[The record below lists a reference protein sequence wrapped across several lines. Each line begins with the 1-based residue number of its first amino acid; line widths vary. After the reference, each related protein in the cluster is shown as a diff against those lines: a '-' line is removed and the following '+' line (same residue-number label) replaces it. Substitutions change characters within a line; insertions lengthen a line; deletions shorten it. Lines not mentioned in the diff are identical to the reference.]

1 MSMLA
6 FEQVLE
12 ADSADSGDNQSDVSD
27 AEELS
32 DESQG
37 RGSARKRKAKDAV
50 VAEEED
56 YDPLEDQL
64 EAGNADSSASEA
76 GDSGSNGSDFEMEEP
91 RMAAKGKRQRRRPT
105 GAADRRQRG
114 NSRVGRPR
122 PATPEP
128 EQPGSEDDDFQLQQ
142 ALAMSLLESRRG
154 SVPASAQAGPSRA
167 SQAASADHSS
177 ELQQALAMSL
187 QDRQAPAAREAAQA
201 GASAAGQ
208 VGLSVVSEAPA
219 GVKAEAPQ
227 GQPDTLVLQEEDIKP
242 AEAVVKAEAEAM
254 TATAA
259 KVLPGSASLAITAAP
274 SKAEVIQGK
283 SAPSETATQ
292 PSSKRQPKAATGKQE
307 ARAQKSKKQP
317 AKGKAI
323 EIRDPDDVDKAF
335 DMMAG
340 NSTTIKEHLLQKVLL
355 LLFAQTAKMMCII
368 PGLDG
373 TFNFFASPMDGLAP
387 FS

>member
-1 MSMLA
+1 M
-6 FEQVLE
+6 
-12 ADSADSGDNQSDVSD
+12 DSQSDVSD

-50 VAEEED
+50 AAEEED
-56 YDPLEDQL
+56 YDPLEDQMD
-64 EAGNADSSASEA
+64 AGHADSSASEA
-76 GDSGSNGSDFEMEEP
+76 GDSGSDGSDVEMEEA
-91 RMAAKGKRQRRRPT
+91 RMAAKGKRQRQRPT
-105 GAADRRQRG
+105 GAADRQQRG
-114 NSRVGRPR
+114 KGRVERPR
-122 PATPEP
+122 PATPEL

-142 ALAMSLLESRRG
+142 ALAMSLLDSQRG
-154 SVPASAQAGPSRA
+154 TVPASAQAGPSRA
-167 SQAASADHSS
+167 SQPASAEHSS
-177 ELQQALAMSL
+177 ELQQALATSL
-187 QDRQAPAAREAAQA
+187 QDRQAPAACEAAQA
-201 GASAAGQ
+201 GAPAAGRA
-208 VGLSVVSEAPA
+208 GLSAVPEAAA
-219 GVKAEAPQ
+219 GAKAKALQE
-227 GQPDTLVLQEEDIKP
+227 QPDTLVLQEEDIKP

-259 KVLPGSASLAITAAP
+259 RALPGSASLAIAAAP
-274 SKAEVIQGK
+274 SKAEVIQGN

-307 ARAQKSKKQP
+307 ARAQKSRKQP

-335 DMMAG
+335 DMIAG

-355 LLFAQTAKMMCII
+355 LLFAQTAKMTYII

-373 TFNFFASPMDGLAP
+373 TFNFFASPMDGLAL